1 MKFILTVGNSKVLMD
16 NETLSKIGALLDGCE
31 VVASK
36 YVGKPASDTGYVTI
50 LDKPKL
56 ADLFSVTLVSQTEYD
71 ALVVFTEVQKQKE
84 S

>member
-1 MKFILTVGNSKVLMD
+1 MKFILTVGNSKVLLD
-16 NETLSKIGALLDGCE
+16 NESLSKLGEILEECE
-31 VVASK
+31 VIK
-36 YVGKPASDTGYVTI
+36 ENWVGKTVSETGYVTM

-56 ADLFSVTLVSQTEYD
+56 ADLFSVTLMSQTEYD

>member
-1 MKFILTVGNSKVLMD
+1 M
-16 NETLSKIGALLDGCE
+16 
-31 VVASK
+31 
-36 YVGKPASDTGYVTI
+36 

-56 ADLFSVTLVSQTEYD
+56 ADLFSVTLMSQTEYD

>member
-1 MKFILTVGNSKVLMD
+1 MKYILTVGNSKVLMD

-31 VVASK
+31 VVTSK
-36 YVGKPASDTGYVTI
+36 YVGKPKSETGYVTV

-56 ADLFSVTLVSQTEYD
+56 ADLFSVTLMSQTEYD
-71 ALVVFTEVQKQKE
+71 ALVVFTEVQNQEK